1 METTGH
7 ESDTGISTS
16 TPSWM
21 RVARGAAVT
30 MVVWSIFL
38 QITLGEVILPVLI
51 IGLIFLA
58 FVPFLSGERKR
69 LGLALAV
76 FTFVAVAG
84 NAPIIIDDLLH
95 PDSTPTFVLTLF
107 SVVTALVVFTAGL
120 GAFFRWPATLIR
132 IATVAAGT
140 VFVIGAVASVVAGS
154 NASSDV
160 AVAGDVLVAA
170 ENVEYAPDAV
180 SLDSAGGGVFVE
192 NRDGVRHTFTIEE
205 LGVDLDIPALKSRR
219 IDIDA
224 PAGTYTFLCTVPG
237 HENMKGTLTING

>member
-1 METTGH
+1 M
-7 ESDTGISTS
+7 
-16 TPSWM
+16 
-21 RVARGAAVT
+21 T
-30 MVVWSIFL
+30 MVVWSIVL
-38 QITLGEVILPVLI
+38 QITAGVVIPPVLI

-76 FTFVAVAG
+76 VTFVAVAG
-84 NAPIIIDDLLH
+84 SAPIIIDDLSH
-95 PDSTPTFVLTLF
+95 PDSVPSFVLVLL
-107 SVVTALVVFTAGL
+107 SVVAALLAITAGL
-120 GAFFRWPATLIR
+120 GAFFRWSTTPIR

-160 AVAGDVLVAA
+160 AAAGDVLVAA
-170 ENVEYAPDAV
+170 EKVEFTPDAV

-192 NRDGVRHTFTIEE
+192 NRDGIRHTFTIDE